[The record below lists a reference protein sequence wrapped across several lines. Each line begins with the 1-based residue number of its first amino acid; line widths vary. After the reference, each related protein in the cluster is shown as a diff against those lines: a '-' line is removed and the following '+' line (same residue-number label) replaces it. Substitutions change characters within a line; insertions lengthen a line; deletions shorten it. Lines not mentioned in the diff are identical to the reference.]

1 MDRNIKDLLTQ
12 FMKMVGEGS
21 VVVYNEFSL
30 QHELGIYLR
39 QCLPSYN
46 VQFERNAKFFGI
58 KKGETIKHEIDIV
71 IFNDSERYA
80 IELKYPLN
88 GQYPELMYAFVKD
101 IKFMEDLNRF
111 GFKKTYCLILVEDKN
126 YYLGKNKKGIY
137 AHFRCGKAVKGT
149 ISKPTGKGK
158 NSDSI
163 SIEGEYDI
171 SWLYCIS
178 NDNKT
183 DRRYCLVEVPRHE
196 EQHA

>member
-101 IKFMEDLNRF
+101 IKFMEDLNKF

-137 AHFRCGKAVKGT
+137 AHFRCGKAVR
-149 ISKPTGKGK
+149 KGK
-158 NSDSI
+158 NRDGILI
-163 SIEGEYDI
+163 SGEYVI
-171 SWLYCIS
+171 SWQFCIS
-178 NDNKT
+178 NDKT
-183 DRRYCLVEVPRHE
+183 ANRRYCLVEVPRHE